1 MQINEL
7 FPALA
12 PVVFAFDKIG
22 ILYYIGGSIS
32 SSIHGIPRT
41 TMDIDIIADIK
52 MEHVEALYLLLE
64 PAYYID
70 KDMIR
75 EAIRHQSSF
84 NLIHFDSMMKID
96 VFVLK
101 KREFDREAFKRK
113 KLDVQNIEGS
123 RFEYYISSPEDIIL
137 SKLEWYKMGGE
148 VSERQWRDIIGVL
161 KVQEN
166 NLDMEY
172 LQKWIDRL
180 QLSDLWKKLLDEKS
194 EAPS

>member
-7 FPALA
+7 FPALG
-12 PVVFAFDKIG
+12 PVVSAFDKIG

-52 MEHVEALYLLLE
+52 QNHVEALYLSLE
-64 PAYYID
+64 PGYYID

-75 EAIRHQSSF
+75 EAIKHHSSF
-84 NLIHFDSMMKID
+84 NIIHFDSMMKID
-96 VFVLK
+96 IFVLK
-101 KREFDREAFKRK
+101 EREFDREAFKRK
-113 KLDVQNIEGS
+113 KLDVQDIEGS
-123 RFEYYISSPEDIIL
+123 RFEYFISSPEDIIL
-137 SKLEWYKMGGE
+137 SKLEWFKMGGE

-180 QLSDLWKKLLDEKS
+180 HLSDLWKRLLEEK
-194 EAPS
+194 

>member
-12 PVVFAFDKIG
+12 PVVSAFDKIG
-22 ILYYIGGSIS
+22 IRYYIGGSIS

-52 MEHVEALYLLLE
+52 QDHIEALYLTLE
-64 PAYYID
+64 PDYYID
-70 KDMIR
+70 KTMIL
-75 EAIRHQSSF
+75 EAIRRHSSF
-84 NLIHFDSMMKID
+84 NIIHFDSMMKID
-96 VFVLK
+96 IFVLK

-113 KLDVQNIEGS
+113 KLAVQDIGGS
-123 RFEYYISSPEDIIL
+123 RFEYFISSPEDIIL
-137 SKLEWYKMGGE
+137 SKLEWFKMGGE

-166 NLDMEY
+166 KLDMEY

-180 QLSDLWKKLLDEKS
+180 HLSDLWERLLEEK
-194 EAPS
+194 E

>member
-1 MQINEL
+1 MQLNDL

-12 PVVFAFDKIG
+12 PVVSAFDKLG

-52 MEHVEALYLLLE
+52 PEHVEVLYLSLE
-64 PAYYID
+64 PGYYID

-75 EAIRHQSSF
+75 EALRHHSSF
-84 NLIHFDSMMKID
+84 NIIHFDSMMKID
-96 VFVLK
+96 IFVLK
-101 KREFDREAFKRK
+101 NREFDREAFKRK
-113 KLDVQNIEGS
+113 RLDVQEIEG
-123 RFEYYISSPEDIIL
+123 RKFEYFISSPEDIIL
-137 SKLEWYKMGGE
+137 SKLEWFRMGGE

-166 NLDMEY
+166 NLDIEY
-172 LQKWIDRL
+172 LEKWIDRL
-180 QLSDLWKKLLDEKS
+180 HLSDLWKRLLDEKK
-194 EAPS
+194 

>member
-7 FPALA
+7 FPALV
-12 PVVFAFDKIG
+12 PVVSTFDKIG
-22 ILYYIGGSIS
+22 IPYYIGGSIS

-52 MEHVEALYLLLE
+52 KEHVEALYLSLE
-64 PAYYID
+64 PGYYID

-75 EAIRHQSSF
+75 EAIRHHSSF
-84 NLIHFDSMMKID
+84 NIIHFDSMMKID
-96 VFVLK
+96 IFVLK
-101 KREFDREAFKRK
+101 EREFDREAFKRK
-113 KLDVQNIEGS
+113 KLDVQDIGGS
-123 RFEYYISSPEDIIL
+123 RFEYFISSPEDIIL
-137 SKLEWYKMGGE
+137 SKLEWFKMGGE

-172 LQKWIDRL
+172 LQKWINGL
-180 QLSDLWKKLLDEKS
+180 HLSDLWKRLLEEKK
-194 EAPS
+194 

>member
-12 PVVFAFDKIG
+12 PVVSAFHKIG

-32 SSIHGIPRT
+32 SSIHGIPRS

-52 MEHVEALYLLLE
+52 QEHVEALYLFLE
-64 PAYYID
+64 PGYYID

-75 EAIRHQSSF
+75 EAIKLQSSF
-84 NLIHFDSMMKID
+84 NIIHFDSMMKID
-96 VFVLK
+96 IFVLK

-113 KLDVQNIEGS
+113 KLDVQDIEGS
-123 RFEYYISSPEDIIL
+123 RFEYFISSPEDIIL
-137 SKLEWYKMGGE
+137 SKLEWFKMGGE

-180 QLSDLWKKLLDEKS
+180 NLSELWERLLEEKK
-194 EAPS
+194 

>member
-1 MQINEL
+1 MLLDEL

-12 PVVFAFDKIG
+12 PVISSFDKIG

-52 MEHVEALYLLLE
+52 QDQAEALYLSLE

-70 KDMIR
+70 KDMIL
-75 EAIRHQSSF
+75 EAIRHYSSF
-84 NLIHFDSMMKID
+84 NIIHFDSMMKID
-96 VFVLK
+96 IFILK

-113 KLDVQNIEGS
+113 IKSVQDLDGNQ
-123 RFEYYISSPEDIIL
+123 FEYFISSPEDSIL
-137 SKLEWYKMGGE
+137 SKLEWFKMGGE

-161 KVQEN
+161 KVQN
-166 NLDMEY
+166 NSLDMAY
-172 LQKWIDRL
+172 LQKWIHRL
-180 QLSDLWKKLLDEKS
+180 QLSDLWKKLLKETK
-194 EAPS
+194 

>member
-7 FPALA
+7 FPALE
-12 PVVFAFDKIG
+12 PVVSVFHKIG
-22 ILYYIGGSIS
+22 IQYYIGGSIS

-52 MEHVEALYLLLE
+52 QDHVEALYLALE
-64 PAYYID
+64 PGYYID
-70 KDMIR
+70 KDMIL
-75 EAIRHQSSF
+75 EAIKHHSSF
-84 NLIHFDSMMKID
+84 NIIHFDSMMKID
-96 VFVLK
+96 IFVLK
-101 KREFDREAFKRK
+101 KRDFDREAFKRK
-113 KLDVQNIEGS
+113 KLDVQDIGGI
-123 RFEYYISSPEDIIL
+123 RFEYFISSPEDIIL
-137 SKLEWYKMGGE
+137 SKLEWFKMGGG

-180 QLSDLWKKLLDEKS
+180 HLSDLWKRLLEEK
-194 EAPS
+194 

>member
-7 FPALA
+7 FPALIQ
-12 PVVFAFDKIG
+12 VVSTFDKLG

-52 MEHVEALYLLLE
+52 PEHVEALYLSLE
-64 PAYYID
+64 PGYYID

-75 EAIRHQSSF
+75 EAIRHHSSF
-84 NLIHFDSMMKID
+84 NIIHFDSMMKID
-96 VFVLK
+96 IFVLK
-101 KREFDREAFKRK
+101 EREFDKEAFKRK
-113 KLDVQNIEGS
+113 KLDAQDIEGS
-123 RFEYYISSPEDIIL
+123 KFEYFISSPEDIIL
-137 SKLEWYKMGGE
+137 SKLEWFKMGGE

-161 KVQEN
+161 KVQAN

-172 LQKWIDRL
+172 LQKWVHRL
-180 QLSDLWKKLLDEKS
+180 HLSDLWERLLSQGEK
-194 EAPS
+194 

>member
-12 PVVFAFDKIG
+12 PVVSVFDKLG

-52 MEHVEALYLLLE
+52 PEHVEALYLSLE
-64 PAYYID
+64 PGYYID

-84 NLIHFDSMMKID
+84 NIIHFDSLMKID
-96 VFVLK
+96 IFVLK
-101 KREFDREAFKRK
+101 TREFDREAFKRK
-113 KLDVQNIEGS
+113 KLDVQDIEGS
-123 RFEYYISSPEDIIL
+123 RFEYFISSPEDIIL
-137 SKLEWYKMGGE
+137 SKLEWFKMGGE

-172 LQKWIDRL
+172 LEKWIDRL
-180 QLSDLWKKLLDEKS
+180 HLSDLWKRLLDEKK
-194 EAPS
+194 

>member
-7 FPALA
+7 FPALD
-12 PVVFAFDKIG
+12 PVVSAFDKIG

-52 MEHVEALYLLLE
+52 QEHVEALYLSLE
-64 PAYYID
+64 PGYYID

-75 EAIRHQSSF
+75 DAIRHHSSF
-84 NLIHFDSMMKID
+84 NIIHFDSMMKID
-96 VFVLK
+96 IFVLK
-101 KREFDREAFKRK
+101 EREFDREAFKRK
-113 KLDVQNIEGS
+113 RLDVQDIEGS
-123 RFEYYISSPEDIIL
+123 RFEYFISSPEDIIL
-137 SKLEWYKMGGE
+137 SKLEWFKMGGE

-172 LQKWIDRL
+172 LQKWIHRL
-180 QLSDLWKKLLDEKS
+180 HLLDLWKRLLKEKKDG
-194 EAPS
+194 

>member
-7 FPALA
+7 FPALD
-12 PVVFAFDKIG
+12 PVVSAFDKIG

-52 MEHVEALYLLLE
+52 QEHVEALYLSLE
-64 PAYYID
+64 SGYYID

-75 EAIRHQSSF
+75 EAIRHHSSF
-84 NLIHFDSMMKID
+84 NIIHFDSMMKID
-96 VFVLK
+96 IFVLK
-101 KREFDREAFKRK
+101 EREFDREAFKRK
-113 KLDVQNIEGS
+113 KMGVQDIDGS
-123 RFEYYISSPEDIIL
+123 RFNYFISSPEDIIL
-137 SKLEWYKMGGE
+137 SKLEWFKMGGE
-148 VSERQWRDIIGVL
+148 VSERQWGDIIGVL

-172 LQKWIDRL
+172 LQKWIHRL
-180 QLSDLWKKLLDEKS
+180 HLSDLWKRLLEEKKDG
-194 EAPS
+194 

>member
-12 PVVFAFDKIG
+12 PVVSAFHKIG
-22 ILYYIGGSIS
+22 IPYYIGGSIS

-52 MEHVEALYLLLE
+52 QDHVEALYLSLE
-64 PAYYID
+64 PDYYID
-70 KDMIR
+70 KDMIQ
-75 EAIRHQSSF
+75 EAIRLQSSF
-84 NLIHFDSMMKID
+84 NIIHFDSMMKID
-96 VFVLK
+96 IFVLK

-113 KLDVQNIEGS
+113 KLDVQDIGGS
-123 RFEYYISSPEDIIL
+123 RFEYFISTPEDIIL
-137 SKLEWYKMGGE
+137 SKLEWFKMGGE

-161 KVQEN
+161 KVQED
-166 NLDMEY
+166 NLDMDY

-180 QLSDLWKKLLDEKS
+180 HLSDLWERLIEEKKCF
-194 EAPS
+194 

>member
-7 FPALA
+7 FPALG
-12 PVVFAFDKIG
+12 PVVSAFDKIG

-52 MEHVEALYLLLE
+52 QNHVEALYLSLE
-64 PAYYID
+64 PGYYID

-75 EAIRHQSSF
+75 EAIRHHSSF
-84 NLIHFDSMMKID
+84 NIIHFDSMMKID
-96 VFVLK
+96 IFVLK
-101 KREFDREAFKRK
+101 EREFDREAFKRK
-113 KLDVQNIEGS
+113 KLDVQDIEGS
-123 RFEYYISSPEDIIL
+123 RFEYFISSPEDIIL
-137 SKLEWYKMGGE
+137 SKLEWFKMGGE

-180 QLSDLWKKLLDEKS
+180 HLSDLWKRLLEEK
-194 EAPS
+194 

>member
-1 MQINEL
+1 MQINDL

-12 PVVFAFDKIG
+12 PVVSAFDKIG
-22 ILYYIGGSIS
+22 ILYYIGGSVS

-41 TMDIDIIADIK
+41 TLDIDIIADIK
-52 MEHVEALYLLLE
+52 DEHVEALYLSLE
-64 PAYYID
+64 PGYYID

-75 EAIRHQSSF
+75 EAIRHRSSF
-84 NLIHFDSMMKID
+84 NIIHFDSMMKID
-96 VFVLK
+96 IFVLK
-101 KREFDREAFKRK
+101 EREFDREAFKRK
-113 KLDVQNIEGS
+113 KSDVQDIEGS
-123 RFEYYISSPEDIIL
+123 RFEYFISSPEDIIL
-137 SKLEWYKMGGE
+137 SKLEWFKMGGE

-180 QLSDLWKKLLDEKS
+180 HLSDLWKRLLEEEEKK
-194 EAPS
+194 

>member
-1 MQINEL
+1 MQIGEL
-7 FPALA
+7 FPALD
-12 PVVFAFDKIG
+12 PVISVFDKIG
-22 ILYYIGGSIS
+22 VLYYIGGSIS

-41 TMDIDIIADIK
+41 TMDIDIIADLK
-52 MEHVEALYLLLE
+52 QEHVEALYLSLE
-64 PAYYID
+64 SAYYID
-70 KDMIR
+70 KDMILN
-75 EAIRHQSSF
+75 AIRHRSSF

-96 VFVLK
+96 IFILK

-113 KLDVQNIEGS
+113 RLDVQDMGGI
-123 RFEYYISSPEDIIL
+123 RFEYFISSPEDIIL
-137 SKLEWYKMGGE
+137 SKLEWFKMGGE

-180 QLSDLWKKLLDEKS
+180 HLSNLWERLLAEKDE
-194 EAPS
+194 

>member
-1 MQINEL
+1 MQLNEL

-12 PVVFAFDKIG
+12 PVVSAFDKLG

-52 MEHVEALYLLLE
+52 PEHVEVLYLSLE
-64 PAYYID
+64 PGYYID

-75 EAIRHQSSF
+75 EALRHHSSF
-84 NLIHFDSMMKID
+84 NIIHFDSMMKID
-96 VFVLK
+96 IFVLK
-101 KREFDREAFKRK
+101 NREFDREAFKRK
-113 KLDVQNIEGS
+113 KLDVQDIEGS
-123 RFEYYISSPEDIIL
+123 KFEYFISSPEDIIL
-137 SKLEWYKMGGE
+137 SKLEWFRMGGE

-166 NLDMEY
+166 NLDIEY
-172 LQKWIDRL
+172 LEKWIDRL
-180 QLSDLWKKLLDEKS
+180 HLSDLWKRLLDEKK
-194 EAPS
+194 